1 MVCAL
6 RAGLF
11 CVLRACPCLPVT
23 AAPTVDFGQGSHVSQ
38 LLQAPAAS
46 PELESLGLA
55 NRPGADGPV
64 CLLTPGGEQL
74 EKRRE
79 QMRRAESVGN
89 QAWGCSHFSTGT
101 QQELGYPKSL
111 HFPLGP

>member
-1 MVCAL
+1 M
-6 RAGLF
+6 
-11 CVLRACPCLPVT
+11 LRACPCLPVT

-89 QAWGCSHFSTGT
+89 QAWGCRHFSTGT
-101 QQELGYPKSL
+101 QQELGYPKSM